1 MPQPLRRLVL
11 DSPGTPGALL
21 ASGGPADRTVLAA
34 DRGNFIQENEGAG
47 HARRSL
53 SELFRKSFPRTGSRS
68 EAAPSKTCAASCQ
81 RSPRGHFLSHLI
93 YADKSLGGL
102 SDRAWTIA
110 HLLAVSNALC
120 ARLHLRGP
128 HQLLTPIHNH
138 DNELSIGTSWDRY
151 FDWGD
156 RSRGGFDTPLRLK
169 DSDFDE
175 PPIPGDIRGAG
186 TGCGRKFVAE
196 NSTDKTIL
204 GPSRAQGAIR
214 EDLAAAAASDKP
226 FEWCLDFNFR
236 AFLGAP
242 GFDNG
247 KESGVPHEWCG
258 MSSAWL
264 AGSEDVTSTQMGEFS
279 LGPSP

>member
-11 DSPGTPGALL
+11 DSPGT
-21 ASGGPADRTVLAA
+21 ADRTVLAA

-156 RSRGGFDTPLRLK
+156 RNRGGFDTPLRLK

-186 TGCGRKFVAE
+186 TGCGRKFGAE
-196 NSTDKTIL
+196 SSTDKTIL
-204 GPSRAQGAIR
+204 GPSRAEGDIR
-214 EDLAAAAASDKP
+214 ADLAAAAASDKP

-264 AGSEDVTSTQMGEFS
+264 AGSEDVTSNQMGEFS